1 MDILEQ
7 QGNIYLYLLGILDSK
22 TGGISVEAVDSLQ
35 YDEDEFIEKVNML
48 RDENLDLIE
57 GTDDALEL
65 FCIIGVSKKS

>member
-7 QGNIYLYLLGILDSK
+7 QGNIYLYLLSILDSK
-22 TGGISVEAVDSLQ
+22 TGGISVEEVDSLQ